1 MAIYYAPMEG
11 FTDAVYRRAHHICF
25 GGVEKYYIPFISPT
39 QNLRFT
45 PRDKAAVFPEHNA
58 GICAVPQILS
68 NRADQFLWAAR
79 ALADMGYREINLN
92 VGCPSGTVTSKYK
105 GSGMLRDLSTLKR
118 FLDEVFAQA
127 PAAISVKT
135 RIGFTD
141 PEEWMQILELYAQ
154 YPIYELTIHPRTRV
168 QYYKGNVHP
177 EAFAQAQ
184 QRLSVPLVYNG
195 DVFSLQDA
203 QTLLQRTPGV
213 SLMLGRGLLTN
224 PALAQEI
231 CGGRALNLADIR
243 RFHDTLHAAY
253 LEKYPRNI
261 TVARL
266 CDAMKYL
273 SLSFD
278 DPHRLIKA
286 MRKASSEEEYLQTVH
301 RLFDEHP
308 LREQPYYAPDLQ

>member
-105 GSGMLRDLSTLKR
+105 GSGMLRDLSSLKR

-203 QTLLQRTPGV
+203 QALLQHTPGV

-231 CGGRALNLADIR
+231 CGGHALNLADIR

-273 SLSFD
+273 SLSFE

-286 MRKASSEEEYLQTVH
+286 MRKASSEEEYLQAVR